1 MSKRALI
8 TGVTGQDGSYLAEL
22 LLSKGYE
29 VHGMVRRLG
38 SAHLDRLSETK
49 DAIHF
54 VEGDLLDQTSLE
66 NAVRKSRPDEVY
78 NLAAPSFVASSF
90 SQPVLTGEIVGIGA
104 VRMFEAVRKLAP
116 SARLYQA
123 SSSEMFGAVTTSPQ
137 NEDTPFNPRT
147 PYGTAKAFAFWTGV
161 NCRRNSGMFVSNGI
175 LYNHESPRRG
185 PEYVTRKISLGVARI
200 AKGLQERIELGN
212 LDGRR
217 DWGYAPEYVEAMWRM
232 LQRDEADDFV
242 IATGETHTVRE
253 FLEEACRVAGVKDP
267 MSVVSVSEGQMRPAD
282 FVHLKGD
289 ASKAKRMLGWEPRTR
304 FKELVGIMVRADL
317 GRASE

>member
-38 SAHLDRLSETK
+38 PAHLERLSESK
-49 DAIHF
+49 LSIHF

-66 NAVRKSRPDEVY
+66 NAVRKSKPDEVY

-104 VRMFEAVRKLAP
+104 VRMFEAVRTQAP
-116 SARLYQA
+116 GARVYQA
-123 SSSEMFGAVTTSPQ
+123 SSSEMFGAVTASPQ
-137 NEDTPFNPRT
+137 NESTPFNPRT
-147 PYGTAKAFAFWTGV
+147 PYGVAKTFAFWTGV

-200 AKGLQERIELGN
+200 AKGLQDRIELGN

-217 DWGYAPEYVEAMWRM
+217 DWGYAPEYVDAMWRM
-232 LQRDEADDFV
+232 LQRDEGDDFV

-253 FLEEACRVAGVKDP
+253 FLEEACRVAEIEDP
-267 MSVVSVSEGQMRPAD
+267 MSVVFVSEGQMRPAD
-282 FVHLKGD
+282 FVYLKGD
-289 ASKAKRMLGWEPRTR
+289 ATKAKEKLGWQPKTR

-317 GRASE
+317 ERV

>member
-38 SAHLDRLSETK
+38 SARLERLSESK
-49 DAIHF
+49 SSIHF

-66 NAVRKSRPDEVY
+66 SAVKKSRPDEVY

-90 SQPVLTGEIVGIGA
+90 SQPVLTGDIVGIGA
-104 VRMFEAVRKLAP
+104 VRMFEAVRTHAP
-116 SARLYQA
+116 GARVYQA
-123 SSSEMFGAVTTSPQ
+123 SSSEMFGAATDSPQ
-137 NEDTPFNPRT
+137 NENTPFDPRT
-147 PYGTAKAFAFWTGV
+147 PYGVAKTFAFWTGV

-185 PEYVTRKISLGVARI
+185 PEYVTRKITLGVARI

-232 LQRDEADDFV
+232 LQLDEANDFV

-253 FLEEACRVAGVKDP
+253 LLEEACKAAGIPDP
-267 MSVVSVSEGQMRPAD
+267 MSVVSVSQGQMRPAD
-282 FVHLKGD
+282 FVHLRGD
-289 ASKAKRMLGWEPRTR
+289 ASKAKRKLGWEPRTR
-304 FKELVGIMVRADL
+304 FRELVGIMVKADL
-317 GRASE
+317 ERVSE

>member
-38 SAHLDRLSETK
+38 SAHLERLSESRSS
-49 DAIHF
+49 IHF

-66 NAVRKSRPDEVY
+66 NAVRRSRPDEVY

-104 VRMFEAVRKLAP
+104 VRMFEAVRTHAP
-116 SARLYQA
+116 GARVYQA
-123 SSSEMFGAVTTSPQ
+123 SSSEMFGAATASPQ
-137 NEDTPFNPRT
+137 DENTPFNPRT
-147 PYGTAKAFAFWTGV
+147 PYGVAKTFAFWTGV

-185 PEYVTRKISLGVARI
+185 PEYVTRKITLGVARI

-232 LQRDEADDFV
+232 LQLDEADDFV

-253 FLEEACRVAGVKDP
+253 LLEEACKAAGIPDP
-267 MSVVSVSEGQMRPAD
+267 MSVVSVSQGQMRPAD

-289 ASKAKRMLGWEPRTR
+289 ASKAKRKLGWEPRTR
-304 FKELVGIMVRADL
+304 FRELVGMMVKADL
-317 GRASE
+317 ERVSE